1 MMHIQYFCVAWTYRV
16 SPWGIRDEHGNVP
29 WVREVLGTSMAM
41 WQTGWRIKAFP
52 VLMKSTAKVSSC
64 FFLFVSFF
72 YGRPKKNKSS
82 TTARFSTTCVAERMP
97 RKKESFCSFTN
108 QKMTFFWKLKM
119 TFFPSLLDSPVLC
132 FSCMDVQATIFFK
145 MNNKMQNRNT
155 ASQRCSWKLEWDN
168 FIKLLRYKGLV
179 PWNAGWSLST
189 VAVIWMLVKRVYTII
204 LWGRAWH
211 GRILITNQSH
221 TVIWYGYNIIH
232 LDNFGRHLYVHQ
244 GPV

>member
-1 MMHIQYFCVAWTYRV
+1 
-16 SPWGIRDEHGNVP
+16 
-29 WVREVLGTSMAM
+29 
-41 WQTGWRIKAFP
+41 
-52 VLMKSTAKVSSC
+52 
-64 FFLFVSFF
+64 
-72 YGRPKKNKSS
+72 
-82 TTARFSTTCVAERMP
+82 MP

-168 FIKLLRYKGLV
+168 FIKLLRYKGLD

-189 VAVIWMLVKRVYTII
+189 VAVIWMFVKRVFAFV
-204 LWGRAWH
+204 RAWH
-211 GRILITNQSH
+211 GRTFQIKFIPFFDKE
-221 TVIWYGYNIIH
+221 NIIH
-232 LDNFGRHLYVHQ
+232 LDNFGRHTMYVHQ
-244 GPV
+244 VAIFNSICTWKGVVIASNTLHTVGALTSALHQGAFHTLHNCTSHWGLLRGV